1 MPRMLARG
9 AIAVPLSFLATV
21 AMAADPAPLTD
32 DTAKAS
38 YALGYQIGLDVQGV
52 DYRPDAVMQGLQDG
66 ASGGKAKLTQEEMT
80 AALQKFQQEVQAKK
94 AQRQEEHL
102 KKTAAAGK
110 AYMDQNA
117 KEAGVKTTA
126 SGLQYRVITPG
137 TGKKPAATDSVTVH
151 YRGTLIDGT
160 EFDSS
165 YARGQPATFPL
176 NGVIAGWTE
185 GVQLMQEGGKSE
197 LVIPASLAYG
207 DKGPLAGQVL
217 VFEVE
222 LLKVGAPEPA
232 K

>member
-9 AIAVPLSFLATV
+9 ALAATLSVLATV

-66 ASGGKAKLTQEEMT
+66 ASGGKPKLTQEEMT
-80 AALQKFQQEVQAKK
+80 TALQQFEQQVQAKK

-137 TGKKPAATDSVTVH
+137 TGKKPAATDTVTVH

-165 YARGQPATFPL
+165 YKRGQPASFPL

-185 GVQLMQEGGKSE
+185 GLQLMQEGGKSE

-222 LLKVGAPEPA
+222 LIKVGAPEPA

>member
-9 AIAVPLSFLATV
+9 ALAATLPFLATV

-38 YALGYQIGLDVQGV
+38 YALGYQIGLDIQGV
-52 DYRPDAVMQGLQDG
+52 DYRSDAVMQGLQDG

-80 AALQKFQQEVQAKK
+80 AALQKFQQEVQVKK

-222 LLKVGAPEPA
+222 LIKVGAPEPG

>member
-9 AIAVPLSFLATV
+9 ALAATLPFLATV

-52 DYRPDAVMQGLQDG
+52 EYRPDAVMQGLQDG
-66 ASGGKAKLTQEEMT
+66 ASGGKAKLTPEEMR
-80 AALQKFQQEVQAKK
+80 AALQKFEQQVQAQK

-126 SGLQYRVITPG
+126 SGLQYRVIAAG
-137 TGKKPAATDSVTVH
+137 AGKKPAASDTVTVN

-185 GVQLMQEGGKSE
+185 GLQLMQEGGKSE
-197 LVIPASLAYG
+197 LVIPAALAYG

-222 LLKVGAPEPA
+222 LIKVGAPEPG

>member
-1 MPRMLARG
+1 MPRKLARG
-9 AIAVPLSFLATV
+9 ALAATLPFLATV

-52 DYRPDAVMQGLQDG
+52 EYRPDAVMQGLQDG
-66 ASGGKAKLTQEEMT
+66 ASGGKAKLTPEEMR
-80 AALQKFQQEVQAKK
+80 AALQKFEQQVQAQK
-94 AQRQEEHL
+94 AQRQAEHL

-137 TGKKPAATDSVTVH
+137 TGKKPAATDTVTVN

-185 GVQLMQEGGKSE
+185 GLQLMQEGGKSE
-197 LVIPASLAYG
+197 LVIPAALAYG
-207 DKGPLAGQVL
+207 DKGALADQVL

-222 LLKVGAPEPA
+222 LIKVGAPEPA